1 MKKRTYDAIVIGS
14 GISGG
19 WAAKELCEKK
29 LNTLVLERG
38 PKLDHITDYKTALTN
53 IWEFPHH
60 NRITHEER
68 TKDYN
73 VQSICYAFN
82 EGTKHLFVKDS
93 EHPYQQ
99 KKPFEWIR
107 GYHVGGKSLMWAR
120 QCYRWSPMDFESNA
134 KDGHGTDWPIRYEE
148 LAPWYSYVERFAGIN
163 GSKEGLPQLPDGEFL
178 PAINLNSMDKHLKY
192 SIERAFPGRTLIPG
206 RSANVTKAH
215 NGRGP
220 CQYRNLCHRGCPFS
234 AAFASQATTL
244 AAAANTG
251 KMTLRPDSIVHSIIY
266 DEKKGRAKGVRVIDA
281 ITKEMTEYYAKVIF
295 LNAGTLNSSLILLNS
310 NDTKRFSNGLGNDS
324 DMLGRNLMDHNYRGH
339 ASANYEGLQNMY
351 YKGRRPVGF
360 IIPRFRNFGSD
371 KQKDFTRGYAIIGE
385 NYRTDWGRGTWED
398 GFGAD
403 FKNAMTKPGPWQLGV
418 TCMGETLPDP
428 NNRVTL
434 NTQIRD
440 QWGMPT
446 LDIDCSW
453 GKNEEAMI
461 KDMFTSMSEMF
472 EAAGYKDVKTYDS
485 HEPPGRGI
493 HEMGTARM
501 GRDPKTSV
509 LNSWNQMHAV
519 PNVYVTD
526 GSCMAST
533 AWQNP
538 SITYMALTARAVD
551 HYVSGL

>member
-1 MKKRTYDAIVIGS
+1 M
-14 GISGG
+14 
-19 WAAKELCEKK
+19 
-29 LNTLVLERG
+29 ER
-38 PKLDHITDYKTALTN
+38 Y
-53 IWEFPHH
+53 
-60 NRITHEER
+60 
-68 TKDYN
+68 
-73 VQSICYAFN
+73 
-82 EGTKHLFVKDS
+82 
-93 EHPYQQ
+93 
-99 KKPFEWIR
+99 
-107 GYHVGGKSLMWAR
+107 
-120 QCYRWSPMDFESNA
+120 
-134 KDGHGTDWPIRYEE
+134 
-148 LAPWYSYVERFAGIN
+148 AGIN

-178 PAINLNSMDKHLKY
+178 PAINLNAMDKHLKY

-244 AAAANTG
+244 AAAAATG
-251 KMTLRPDSIVHSIIY
+251 KMTLRPDSIVHSIIF

-324 DMLGRNLMDHNYRGH
+324 DMLGRNLMDHNYRAR

-371 KQKDFTRGYAIIGE
+371 KQKDFTRGYAVIGE
-385 NYRTDWGRGTWED
+385 NYRTDWGRGAWED

-403 FKNAMTKPGPWQLGV
+403 FKKAMTKPGPWQLGV

-434 NTQIRD
+434 NTQIKD

-453 GKNEEAMI
+453 GKNEEAML
-461 KDMFTSMSEMF
+461 KDMFTSMAEMF
-472 EAAGYKDVKTYDS
+472 ESAGYKDVKTYDS
-485 HEPPGRGI
+485 HEAPGRGI

-551 HYVSGL
+551 HYVSGR